1 MQQHNTWGKDR
12 NDLASLASKVITEG
26 YSSDEEGVD
35 FDALFYKKHN
45 RMPESQDE
53 SDSHLFDVLNDE
65 VSNGVSKAELIGK
78 YGEDAVATYERFGE
92 ENDRFEGPFED
103 AENGIGPVN
112 VSAVLDQIN
121 QMDAEQIEELLN
133 GLHDGVFS
141 DKNTEISH
149 PYDKPSDHV
158 DRLLDAWQSRISN

>member
-12 NDLASLASKVITEG
+12 NDLASLAGQVITEG

-35 FDALFYKKHN
+35 FDALFYKKHD

-103 AENGIGPVN
+103 AENPDIFQTLVRTGDY
-112 VSAVLDQIN
+112 LDN
-121 QMDAEQIEELLN
+121 AEDMETFLY
-133 GLHDGVFS
+133 GLADIFNDPDVEADYFKDTYKHIKAAADTYH
-141 DKNTEISH
+141 NRT
-149 PYDKPSDHV
+149 
-158 DRLLDAWQSRISN
+158 SN

>member
-12 NDLASLASKVITEG
+12 NDLASLAGQVITEG

-35 FDALFYKKHN
+35 FDALFYKKHD

-53 SDSHLFDVLNDE
+53 SDSHLFDILDAE

-103 AENGIGPVN
+103 AENPEIFELLQRAGE
-112 VSAVLDQIN
+112 LDAN
-121 QMDAEQIEELLN
+121 DMDTFLN
-133 GLHDGVFS
+133 GLTDMFDDPDVTDRAFEL
-141 DKNTEISH
+141 TRSH
-149 PYDKPSDHV
+149 
-158 DRLLDAWQSRISN
+158 LADAADAFKSRSSN

>member
-12 NDLASLASKVITEG
+12 NDLASLAGQVITEG

-35 FDALFYKKHN
+35 FDALFYKKHD

-103 AENGIGPVN
+103 AENPEVF
-112 VSAVLDQIN
+112 Q
-121 QMDAEQIEELLN
+121 LLASV
-133 GLHDGVFS
+133 G
-141 DKNTEISH
+141 E
-149 PYDKPSDHV
+149 
-158 DRLLDAWQSRISN
+158 LDADSMEEFLYGLANIFDDPDVTDRAFELTFGHIGDAYDAFKSRSSN

>member
-12 NDLASLASKVITEG
+12 NDLASLAGQVITEG

-35 FDALFYKKHN
+35 FDALFYKKHD

-53 SDSHLFDVLNDE
+53 SDSHLFDILDAE

-92 ENDRFEGPFED
+92 ANDRFEGPFED
-103 AENGIGPVN
+103 AENPEIFELLQRAGE
-112 VSAVLDQIN
+112 LDAN
-121 QMDAEQIEELLN
+121 DMDTFLN
-133 GLHDGVFS
+133 GLTDMFDDPDVTDRAFEL
-141 DKNTEISH
+141 TRSH
-149 PYDKPSDHV
+149 
-158 DRLLDAWQSRISN
+158 LADAADAFKSRSSN

>member
-12 NDLASLASKVITEG
+12 NDLASLAGQVITEG

-35 FDALFYKKHN
+35 FDALFYKKHD

-53 SDSHLFDVLNDE
+53 SDSHLFDVLDAE

-92 ENDRFEGPFED
+92 ANDRFEGPFED
-103 AENGIGPVN
+103 AENSEIFELLQRAGELN
-112 VSAVLDQIN
+112 ADD
-121 QMDAEQIEELLN
+121 MDTFLN
-133 GLHDGVFS
+133 GLTDMFDDPDVTDRAFEL
-141 DKNTEISH
+141 TRSH
-149 PYDKPSDHV
+149 
-158 DRLLDAWQSRISN
+158 LADAADAFKSRSGN

>member
-12 NDLASLASKVITEG
+12 NDLASLAGQVITEG

-35 FDALFYKKHN
+35 FDALFYKKHD

-92 ENDRFEGPFED
+92 ANDRFEGPFED
-103 AENGIGPVN
+103 AENPEIFELLQRAGE
-112 VSAVLDQIN
+112 LDAN
-121 QMDAEQIEELLN
+121 DMDTFLN
-133 GLHDGVFS
+133 GLTDMFDDPDVTDRAFEL
-141 DKNTEISH
+141 TRSH
-149 PYDKPSDHV
+149 
-158 DRLLDAWQSRISN
+158 LADAADAFKSRSSN

>member
-1 MQQHNTWGKDR
+1 MQHNTWGKDR
-12 NDLASLASKVITEG
+12 NDLASLAGQVITEG

-35 FDALFYKKHN
+35 FDALFYKKHD

-92 ENDRFEGPFED
+92 ANDRFEGPFED
-103 AENGIGPVN
+103 AENPEIFELLQRAGE
-112 VSAVLDQIN
+112 LDAN
-121 QMDAEQIEELLN
+121 DMDTFLN
-133 GLHDGVFS
+133 GLTDMFDDPDVTDRAFEL
-141 DKNTEISH
+141 TRSH
-149 PYDKPSDHV
+149 
-158 DRLLDAWQSRISN
+158 LADAADAFKSRSSN

>member
-1 MQQHNTWGKDR
+1 MQHNTWGKDR
-12 NDLASLASKVITEG
+12 NDLASLAGQVITEG

-35 FDALFYKKHN
+35 FDALFYKKHD

-103 AENGIGPVN
+103 AENPEIFELLQRVGSLN
-112 VSAVLDQIN
+112 ADD
-121 QMDAEQIEELLN
+121 MDTFLN
-133 GLHDGVFS
+133 GLTDMFDDPDVTDRAFEL
-141 DKNTEISH
+141 TRSH
-149 PYDKPSDHV
+149 
-158 DRLLDAWQSRISN
+158 LADAADAFKSRSSN